1 MNILVTGSLD
11 HVVRIWNPYVQAK
24 PMAVLQGHA
33 TGVIGVKI
41 HEGLVQVFSYSKDA
55 VSNFIVMFQGLEF
68 RITTPLVFNTKCLT
82 MNIFMQKVIKVWDIK
97 EHSCLQT
104 VVLKFPSSIHGRMPE
119 HGTFPMH
126 MQPAPHNALLVT
138 CNDYIGMLKLGHTSQ
153 PKNLDAVTHDSQLC
167 GAIYN
172 KTFKQVDL

>member
-1 MNILVTGSLD
+1 
-11 HVVRIWNPYVQAK
+11 
-24 PMAVLQGHA
+24 
-33 TGVIGVKI
+33 
-41 HEGLVQVFSYSKDA
+41 
-55 VSNFIVMFQGLEF
+55 
-68 RITTPLVFNTKCLT
+68 
-82 MNIFMQKVIKVWDIK
+82 MQKVIKVWDIK

-172 KTFKQVDL
+172 KTFKQVDLQFCHSMAEKKLFYFVLYRISNFSC